1 MSKGKVY
8 KKKSKLGG
16 NIFVILGIVLAL
28 LILATVIFTSID
40 NSKYNGLMEDYYEF
54 TYGEKKNI
62 KLTKMQDPNTG
73 MILYSDNEYAYY
85 VEDDIIYDTSRTD
98 AEVEGFKAKV
108 TELSADFGEVTT
120 ANYAEYIDGKDFSK
134 EYAYVQLAATYD
146 GVLGSKDV
154 AAEKIAALIDALNE
168 EYNICGLYVNYS
180 DSETFYYAS
189 VDVTNRTAVT
199 LDAIKETIGE
209 FEMSAVETE
218 DETEDEAEA
227 ETENVE
233 GEEAAE

>member
-16 NIFVILGIVLAL
+16 NIFVILGVILAL
-28 LILATVIFTSID
+28 LIVATVIFTSID
-40 NSKYNGLMEDYYEF
+40 NSKFNGLMEDYYEF

-85 VEDDIIYDTSRTD
+85 VEDDIIYDTTRTE

-120 ANYAEYIDGKDFSK
+120 SNYAEYIDGKDFSK
-134 EYAYVQLAATYD
+134 EYAYVQIAATYECPMFD
-146 GVLGSKDV
+146 GCYRIWNFYECQTTAMSECSVSNAGNRIRDNCVL
-154 AAEKIAALIDALNE
+154 
-168 EYNICGLYVNYS
+168 
-180 DSETFYYAS
+180 AS
-189 VDVTNRTAVT
+189 C
-199 LDAIKETIGE
+199 
-209 FEMSAVETE
+209 
-218 DETEDEAEA
+218 
-227 ETENVE
+227 
-233 GEEAAE
+233 

>member
-16 NIFVILGIVLAL
+16 NVFVILGVILAL
-28 LILATVIFTSID
+28 LIVATVIFTSID
-40 NSKYNGLMEDYYEF
+40 NSKFNGLMEDYYEF

-85 VEDDIIYDTSRTD
+85 VEDDIIYDTTRTE

-120 ANYAEYIDGKDFSK
+120 SNYAEYIDGKDFSK
-134 EYAYVQLAATYD
+134 EYAYVQIAATYD
-146 GVLGSKDV
+146 GVLGSTDA

-180 DSETFYYAS
+180 DSETFYYTS
-189 VDVTNRTAVT
+189 VDVTGRATVT
-199 LDAIKETIGE
+199 IDMIKENIGE
-209 FEMSAVETE
+209 FELTPVEK
-218 DETEDEAEA
+218 DEVAEGEAEA
-227 ETENVE
+227 ET
-233 GEEAAE
+233 AEDETAE